1 MKKFHLGCLASL
13 LLFSGCSIF
22 ERPATVSEPPAQPK
36 ELEPLQSDTLNPA
49 QANTKKKEG
58 RGSNLQTQLPAI
70 QIEFHRPDRGPSE
83 QSAEPSTGT
92 LDSDLLDKDL
102 LDKELLDPESQN
114 KKLLNKHS
122 VNDLANPTTK
132 VNRFHWAEIASLCK
146 QLNEKLFSLSLDQC
160 LNLQFSANAL
170 SVLQRPLVHQD
181 FINAAPANA
190 PRKRVLIIGGIHG
203 DEYSSTSVVFKW
215 MAMIQEN
222 GHSIF
227 DWRFLPSANPDG
239 LLRNKPQRQN
249 ANNVDLNRNF
259 LTQDWYEQATS
270 KWRSKY
276 NSDPRR
282 FPGNGPASEP
292 EVKWIVQQIKDFKP
306 DAIIS
311 LHAPYGR
318 VDFDGPPEGPTKLGA
333 LTAIRLGVFP
343 GSLGNYT
350 GVDLKI
356 PTVTLELPSA
366 DKIPAKLEISS
377 MWQDLQIWLCN
388 HLEERCDAAAMPNG
402 SGALDPVD
410 VVNNQ

>member
-49 QANTKKKEG
+49 KANIKKKEG

-70 QIEFHRPDRGPSE
+70 HIESHHPDKDPSE
-83 QSAEPSTGT
+83 QSAEPSTGS
-92 LDSDLLDKDL
+92 LDSDL
-102 LDKELLDPESQN
+102 LDKELLDQESQN
-114 KKLLNKHS
+114 KKLLNMHS
-122 VNDLANPTTK
+122 DNDLATPATK
-132 VNRFHWAEIASLCK
+132 VNRFQRTEIASLCK
-146 QLNEKLFSLSLDQC
+146 QLSDKLFSLSLDQC
-160 LNLQFSANAL
+160 LNLRFSANAL
-170 SVLQRPLVHQD
+170 SVLRRPLVHQD
-181 FINAAPANA
+181 FINANPANA

-282 FPGNGPASEP
+282 FPGDSPASEP
-292 EVKWIVQQIKDFKP
+292 EVKWIVQQIKDFNP

-388 HLEERCDAAAMPNG
+388 HLDEQCDAAAIPNG
-402 SGALDPVD
+402 SGALGSVD
-410 VVNNQ
+410 VVHNR

>member
-1 MKKFHLGCLASL
+1 MRKHYIGGLVG
-13 LLFSGCSIF
+13 LFLITGCSIF
-22 ERPATVSEPPAQPK
+22 ERPTPSSEKPQELKKLEHQQSELPDLRQINTGGSIAQPQLRVIDNESQSTEKFAPKQIK
-36 ELEPLQSDTLNPA
+36 EPGAELPN
-49 QANTKKKEG
+49 K
-58 RGSNLQTQLPAI
+58 QLPN
-70 QIEFHRPDRGPSE
+70 
-83 QSAEPSTGT
+83 
-92 LDSDLLDKDL
+92 
-102 LDKELLDPESQN
+102 KELLD
-114 KKLLNKHS
+114 KHRVS
-122 VNDLANPTTK
+122 DLGTPATK
-132 VNRFHWAEIASLCK
+132 INRFQRTEIASLCK
-146 QLNEKLFSLSLDQC
+146 QLSDKLFSLSLDQC
-160 LNLQFSANAL
+160 LNLRFSANAL
-170 SVLQRPLVHQD
+170 SVLRRPLVHQD
-181 FINAAPANA
+181 FINANPANA

-292 EVKWIVQQIKDFKP
+292 EVKWIVQQIKDFNP

>member
-1 MKKFHLGCLASL
+1 MKKFPLGCLANL

-22 ERPATVSEPPAQPK
+22 ERPVTLTKPPEQPK
-36 ELEPLQSDTLNPA
+36 KLNKILEPEELKAKLNKREDTGGTQSQSTTIDDQHHSAAKYPPEQIAESSTELLE
-49 QANTKKKEG
+49 KK
-58 RGSNLQTQLPAI
+58 
-70 QIEFHRPDRGPSE
+70 F
-83 QSAEPSTGT
+83 
-92 LDSDLLDKDL
+92 
-102 LDKELLDPESQN
+102 LDKELLE
-114 KKLLNKHS
+114 
-122 VNDLANPTTK
+122 TK
-132 VNRFHWAEIASLCK
+132 VATKEVDHLCK
-146 QLNEKLFSLSLDQC
+146 QLSDKLFSVSLDQC
-160 LNLQFSANAL
+160 IKQKFAANAL
-170 SVLQRPLVHQD
+170 SVLRRPLVHQD
-181 FINAAPANA
+181 FINANPANA

-203 DEYSSTSVVFKW
+203 DEYSSISVVFKW

-222 GHSIF
+222 RHSIF

-239 LLRNKPQRQN
+239 LLRNKPRRQN

-282 FPGNGPASEP
+282 FPGDNPGSEP
-292 EVKWIVQQIKDFKP
+292 EVKWIVQQIADFKP

-343 GSLGNYT
+343 GSLGNYA

-366 DKIPAKLEISS
+366 DKIPARLEISS
-377 MWQDLQIWLCN
+377 MWQDLQVWLCN
-388 HLEERCDAAAMPNG
+388 HLDEQCDAVAMPNG
-402 SGALDPVD
+402 SGALGSVD
-410 VVNNQ
+410 VVHKR

>member
-1 MKKFHLGCLASL
+1 MKRHCIGGLII
-13 LLFSGCSIF
+13 LLFITGCSIF
-22 ERPATVSEPPAQPK
+22 ERPSPPSEKNQK
-36 ELEPLQSDTLNPA
+36 LKKLQSPQSAPPDSQQKNTREGTAAPKFPA
-49 QANTKKKEG
+49 MDNESQTAKKK
-58 RGSNLQTQLPAI
+58 A
-70 QIEFHRPDRGPSE
+70 F
-83 QSAEPSTGT
+83 EPT
-92 LDSDLLDKDL
+92 
-102 LDKELLDPESQN
+102 KEPRDG
-114 KKLLNKHS
+114 LLNKELPDNELLKTDS
-122 VNDLANPTTK
+122 VSDAVTPIAK
-132 VNRFHWAEIASLCK
+132 VDRIEAKEIHNLCK
-146 QLNEKLFSLSLDQC
+146 QLSDKLFSLSLEQC
-160 LNLQFSANAL
+160 VRLPFSANAR
-170 SVLQRPLVHQD
+170 SVLQRPLVHLD
-181 FINAAPANA
+181 FINADPTKT
-190 PRKRVLIIGGIHG
+190 PRKRVMIIGGIHG

-215 MAMIQEN
+215 MTMIQEK
-222 GHSIF
+222 GHAQF

-282 FPGNGPASEP
+282 FPGDSPASEP
-292 EVKWIVQQIKDFKP
+292 EVKWIIQQITDFNP
-306 DAIIS
+306 AAIIS

-377 MWQDLQIWLCN
+377 MWQDLHIWLCN
-388 HLEERCDAAAMPNG
+388 HLDEPCDAAAMPNAP
-402 SGALDPVD
+402 GAGGPVD
-410 VVNNQ
+410 VVQNR